1 MLGLLTSDK
10 NEGQILINN
19 KPLQE
24 QVHEWQSILAYIPQ
38 NIFLLDSTIK
48 ENIILENDKSK
59 INDENF
65 ENAIKTSQL
74 NKTISHLSD
83 GLETNIGDDGIRLS
97 GGEKQRII
105 LARAIY
111 HQKEVIIF
119 DEATSSLDNDTEES
133 IMNDIYKFKGV
144 KTIIIISHKLDI
156 LNKCDKIV
164 RIRHGKLNYID
175 IDEKNSITNKE

>member
-1 MLGLLTSDK
+1 M
-10 NEGQILINN
+10 
-19 KPLQE
+19 
-24 QVHEWQSILAYIPQ
+24 
-38 NIFLLDSTIK
+38 
-48 ENIILENDKSK
+48 
-59 INDENF
+59 
-65 ENAIKTSQL
+65 
-74 NKTISHLSD
+74 
-83 GLETNIGDDGIRLS
+83 S
-97 GGEKQRII
+97 GGERQRII

-119 DEATSSLDNDTEES
+119 DEATSSLDNNTEES

-175 IDEKNSITNKE
+175 IDEKNPITNKE